1 MQITFVNIG
10 DVKNNPNNP
19 RLIKDDSFNLLV
31 KSIKEFPKM
40 LEIRPIV
47 VNNDMVVLGGN
58 QRLRACKEA
67 GLKKIPI
74 IKASELT
81 EAEQN
86 EFIIKDNVGFGVWDN
101 DILIADWDNQKLAD
115 WGLNVMTEENTMEE
129 IDTMNEPLYPIT
141 PKYDEKYTAIVI
153 LVKNETN
160 LTYLQN
166 MFNIEK
172 SKSYKKK
179 DVGMSYVI
187 TDEHLIGHLNG
198 KD

>member
-74 IKASELT
+74 IKASGLDIYPSALNMKEQKVGAKGKLKAKTKTNSYTDFQIMEL
-81 EAEQN
+81 EVDV
-86 EFIIKDNVGFGVWDN
+86 IDNFYSH
-101 DILIADWDNQKLAD
+101 
-115 WGLNVMTEENTMEE
+115 E
-129 IDTMNEPLYPIT
+129 
-141 PKYDEKYTAIVI
+141 
-153 LVKNETN
+153 
-160 LTYLQN
+160 
-166 MFNIEK
+166 
-172 SKSYKKK
+172 
-179 DVGMSYVI
+179 
-187 TDEHLIGHLNG
+187 
-198 KD
+198 